1 MSMSTLWLFS
11 HCGERHN
18 TAHFRVYCIEC
29 VNHHLITQM
38 QGNPNAEDLDV
49 VAKLLTEKAMFI
61 QGEKIILLSMYYW
74 SEFVICQL
82 VNLLA
87 QLEVRNLP

>member
-1 MSMSTLWLFS
+1 
-11 HCGERHN
+11 
-18 TAHFRVYCIEC
+18 
-29 VNHHLITQM
+29 M

-61 QGEKIILLSMYYW
+61 QGEKFILLSMYYW